1 MSFDFQKN
9 SSLTSRESSHN
20 ALRRIQDKERDAQ
33 ACSVYEHT
41 RGDDS
46 RLRGNDVRSDTVLC
60 RSSSIFTDSPC
71 IGLDF
76 DNTIVCYD
84 QVFHQVALEQHL
96 IPKELPA
103 SKEIIRDYLRQANAE
118 DEWTLLQGTVYG
130 TRMQE
135 ASPFPGLFDFL
146 KTAKEAGF
154 KITIISHK
162 TKTPY
167 LGPPHDLHEA
177 ALSWMK
183 SQLFFD
189 AKGADIAEENVFLET
204 SKEKKLARIKTA
216 GCHLFI
222 DDLPELLSD
231 PSFPAEVQ
239 PLLFSSSTS
248 RTIPADWLV
257 AGTWERVLTLVTN
270 YFSHGN

>member
-1 MSFDFQKN
+1 MQ
-9 SSLTSRESSHN
+9 
-20 ALRRIQDKERDAQ
+20 
-33 ACSVYEHT
+33 
-41 RGDDS
+41 
-46 RLRGNDVRSDTVLC
+46 SDISAIT
-60 RSSSIFTDSPC
+60 PC

-84 QVFHQVALEQHL
+84 HVFHKVALEQHL
-96 IPKELPA
+96 IPKELPP
-103 SKEIIRDYLRQANAE
+103 SKETIRDYLKKANAE
-118 DEWTLLQGTVYG
+118 YEWTLLQGAVYG

-146 KTAKEAGF
+146 KTAKNAGF
-154 KITIISHK
+154 KICIISHK

-177 ALSWMK
+177 ALNWMRN
-183 SQLFFD
+183 QLFFE
-189 AKGADIAEENVFLET
+189 AEGADIARENVFLET

-231 PSFPAEVQ
+231 PNFPREVQ
-239 PLLFSSSTS
+239 RLLFSSTPSS
-248 RTIPADWLV
+248 TIPPDWLV
-257 AGTWERVLTLVTN
+257 AADWKKISDLVTH
-270 YFSHGN
+270 YFSHGA